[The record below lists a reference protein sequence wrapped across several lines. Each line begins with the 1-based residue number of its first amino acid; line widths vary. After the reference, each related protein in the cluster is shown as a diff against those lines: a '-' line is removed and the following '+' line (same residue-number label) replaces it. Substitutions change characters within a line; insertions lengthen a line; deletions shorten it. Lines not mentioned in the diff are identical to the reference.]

1 MKTFIDKISVGRSAD
16 KSLVK
21 GYSEA
26 ELEKISR
33 LYDIHIEGDLKDFMV
48 SMGRCSG
55 GLLGDDVIV
64 LYHGKW
70 GIRGHLITQTGFRS
84 RLVELKFY
92 YGKKKP
98 FLFSSIAENLDF
110 FMLTNGE
117 SPYEVYC
124 LNDSDDTVVST
135 GLSFLEYMQQLSKEH
150 GGTYMG
156 VTSAGD
162 MLNI

>member
-1 MKTFIDKISVGRSAD
+1 MKTFVDKICAGQNID
-16 KSLVK
+16 TSLVK
-21 GYSEA
+21 GYTEA

-33 LYDIHIEGDLKDFMV
+33 LYDINIQGDLKDFMV